1 MVMLIT
7 VTRAMPQPGPSDIQH
22 TKWRL
27 VEMKGGQAVVP
38 SETTFTLLVEGSLYH
53 FSGCN
58 MSSGKL
64 RIQHET
70 LILTKPARS
79 TRKAC
84 SGNVEAVD
92 GAFTRLAAGAPQYHI
107 ETNRLTLTAEGA
119 NIWVFQKEPLPSKTA
134 KTKFIYVS
142 AFTKDC
148 TGMVRAKCLQVRES
162 KNRPWSVEYS
172 GIVGFEHVPGIEYR
186 LRIKEDR
193 VAHPM
198 PDAPSLIWYLDAVIE
213 QTVVDRTAA
222 DEYLDAKKISR

>member
-1 MVMLIT
+1 
-7 VTRAMPQPGPSDIQH
+7 
-22 TKWRL
+22 
-27 VEMKGGQAVVP
+27 MKGSPAVVP
-38 SETTFTLLVEGSLYH
+38 SEITFTLLVKDGLYH

-58 MSSGKL
+58 MFSGKL

-92 GAFTRLAAGAPQYHI
+92 AAFTRLAAGIPQYHI
-107 ETNRLTLTAEGA
+107 EADRLTLTTEGA
-119 NIWVFQKEPLPSKTA
+119 PIWVFEKEPLPSKTA

-148 TGMVRAKCLQVRES
+148 AGMVRTKSLQVRES
-162 KNRPWSVEYS
+162 KNQPWTLEYS

-198 PDAPSLIWYLDAVIE
+198 PDAPSLIWYLDAVTE
-213 QTVVDRTAA
+213 QTVVDRSAV
-222 DEYLDAKKISR
+222 DEYVKAKKMPR